1 MKNLLVA
8 IPAICI
14 MACGTQKETTNTSEK
29 KESTEINQNMIA
41 VKYANTITAAEMKT
55 DLYIYASDEFEGR
68 DTGEPGQK
76 KAVEFLKKEYQK
88 MGIPSVYG
96 TDNYFQHIP
105 VAYFE
110 GKAKNDSENVLAFIK
125 GSEKPDEILVL
136 SAHLDHIGQH
146 DGEIYSGADD
156 DGSGTVALLE
166 MAEAFHKAKE
176 DGHGPKRSVLIL
188 HVTGEEK
195 GLFGSR
201 FYSENPVFPLE
212 NTVANINVDMIGRVD
227 PEHKDAPNY
236 VYVIGADRLSTGLDA
251 AVTKAN
257 KNLTDFKLD
266 YKYNDR
272 NDPQRIYY
280 RSDHYNFAKKGIP
293 AVFFFSG
300 IHEDYHKPSDTPD
313 KIDYPLMTIRT
324 KLIFHT
330 AWELANS
337 DERIKVDRDGN

>member
-1 MKNLLVA
+1 
-8 IPAICI
+8 
-14 MACGTQKETTNTSEK
+14 
-29 KESTEINQNMIA
+29 
-41 VKYANTITAAEMKT
+41 MKT

-88 MGIPSVYG
+88 MGIPSAYG
-96 TDNYFQHIP
+96 TDNYFQKIP

-110 GKAKNDSENVLAFIK
+110 GKSKNDSENVLAFIE
-125 GSEKPDEILVL
+125 GSEKPEEILVL
-136 SAHLDHIGQH
+136 SAHLDHIGKH
-146 DGEIYSGADD
+146 DGKIYSGADD

-166 MAEAFHKAKE
+166 LAEAFHKAKT
-176 DGHGPKRSVLIL
+176 DGKGPKRSILIL

-201 FYSENPVFPLE
+201 YYAENPVFSLK
-212 NTVANINVDMIGRVD
+212 NTIANINIDMIGRVD
-227 PEHKDAPNY
+227 PEHKENPNY
-236 VYVIGADRLSTGLDA
+236 IYVIGADRLSTGLDE

-257 KNLTDFKLD
+257 KSIKDFTLD

-280 RSDHYNFAKKGIP
+280 RSDHYNFAKKGVP

-313 KIDYPLMTIRT
+313 KIDYPLMTKRT